1 LTGVRPDA
9 QIQWST
15 GVLLEYFRERAPLRS
30 GQRVED
36 GREILRE
43 TARVEVSP
51 GGCSVAKILVADD
64 NSNIQKMVGLALKDQ
79 GIDVVAVG
87 NGEAAVRK
95 ISDIHPD
102 LVLADVF
109 MPVRNGY
116 EVCQYVKQDPALAH
130 IPVILLVGAF
140 DPLDEQE
147 AQRVGADGVLKKPF
161 VPPDPLIAMVKAAL
175 TRAGVAYSSEKTL
188 GEDKSGRSGE
198 RKGAELLAPKPAS
211 VPVPAPVVMAPPV
224 APPESIVMEDLD
236 VVEEVSLV
244 PPPVKMVGEAPL
256 AFGNLME
263 SANAEE
269 EDAGFVA
276 AVHPELAGRDWR
288 DAEEPQDVPEEE
300 EEEKPKAS
308 WRRDAGDEEAA
319 EGVTGAVRDWRDTA
333 FSEPPTRK
341 SAREDWGTTPAVP
354 AMTEAAA
361 TQENTAATL
370 QEEAVSAVTAA
381 VTTIDP
387 GQVTSEAIPEVT
399 AYSAD
404 AWDSAISA
412 GASEGAASSEEAQAL
427 STNGSHTLTAEHAH
441 DAGSEA
447 AGELPAAALAVE
459 HDAVATAIDRF
470 AGSQDAQGEAEMAAP
485 TATSAWEVQAM
496 KANLLAST
504 WDAPAAASAPVYSET
519 AAVEEAPA
527 TFAAALAEAA
537 APMVENVDGQVAA
550 AGEVAH
556 AAGTQEIIH
565 EEHAAEPEATANAS
579 AMSVE
584 PAVSAE
590 VETAIREA
598 EAAPEVA
605 ANEAPAEEIQGTESF
620 SATQAIEEPA
630 VEQNII
636 HEEAAA
642 APVEEVAPEYG
653 TEHGTQHDA
662 EISNV
667 EAITERVVESV
678 YVAGPPAIETAAE
691 HEAEAP
697 ATGAVAAEAKASN
710 EDVVARVLASLSPE
724 VMQAV
729 TRELLKSVV
738 EAMVREELNK
748 KK

>member
-1 LTGVRPDA
+1 M
-9 QIQWST
+9 
-15 GVLLEYFRERAPLRS
+15 
-30 GQRVED
+30 
-36 GREILRE
+36 
-43 TARVEVSP
+43 
-51 GGCSVAKILVADD
+51 AKILVADD

-188 GEDKSGRSGE
+188 GDDKSGRNGE
-198 RKGAELLAPKPAS
+198 RKGAEFLTPKPT
-211 VPVPAPVVMAPPV
+211 PAPVVMAAPV

-263 SANAEE
+263 SGTAEE
-269 EDAGFVA
+269 EDPGFVA

-288 DAEEPQDVPEEE
+288 DAEEQQDVPEEE

-308 WRRDAGDEEAA
+308 WRRDAGDEEVA

-333 FSEPPTRK
+333 FNEPPTRK
-341 SAREDWGTTPAVP
+341 SAREDWGTTPVP

-361 TQENTAATL
+361 TQESHAAIL
-370 QEEAVSAVTAA
+370 QEETVSA
-381 VTTIDP
+381 VTTIDA
-387 GQVTSEAIPEVT
+387 GLVASEAIPQVT
-399 AYSAD
+399 GYSAD

-412 GASEGAASSEEAQAL
+412 GASEAASLAL
-427 STNGSHTLTAEHAH
+427 SKNGSQTLTAEAAH
-441 DAGSEA
+441 GAGSEA

-470 AGSQDAQGEAEMAAP
+470 AGSQDAQGEAEGAAP

-504 WDAPAAASAPVYSET
+504 WDAPAAASAPALSESAT
-519 AAVEEAPA
+519 VEEAPA
-527 TFAAALAEAA
+527 AFAAEENVTAPESAIIEHAGASAEAS
-537 APMVENVDGQVAA
+537 PPVLENTDVDVAA

-556 AAGTQEIIH
+556 AAETQEIIH
-565 EEHAAEPEATANAS
+565 EEQAAEPAATAYAS
-579 AMSVE
+579 ELTVE
-584 PAVSAE
+584 PTASAE
-590 VETAIREA
+590 VETAIPEA
-598 EAAPEVA
+598 ETAQQSV
-605 ANEAPAEEIQGTESF
+605 ANEAPAEEIQSAESF
-620 SATQAIEEPA
+620 GATQAIEEVA
-630 VEQNII
+630 AEQ
-636 HEEAAA
+636 HVVQEEAA
-642 APVEEVAPEYG
+642 APVENIAP
-653 TEHGTQHDA
+653 EHGTGHGA
-662 EISNV
+662 EHNTEQGLESSNV
-667 EAITERVVESV
+667 EAITESVVASV
-678 YVAGPPAIETAAE
+678 YVGEPPAIETSAE
-691 HEAEAP
+691 PPAETTAHD
-697 ATGAVAAEAKASN
+697 AVAAEAKVSN
-710 EDVVARVLASLSPE
+710 ADVVARVLASLSPE

-729 TRELLKSVV
+729 TRELLKPVV

>member
-1 LTGVRPDA
+1 M
-9 QIQWST
+9 
-15 GVLLEYFRERAPLRS
+15 
-30 GQRVED
+30 
-36 GREILRE
+36 
-43 TARVEVSP
+43 
-51 GGCSVAKILVADD
+51 AKILVADD

-188 GEDKSGRSGE
+188 GDDKSGRNGE
-198 RKGAELLAPKPAS
+198 RKGAEFLKPKPAPVA
-211 VPVPAPVVMAPPV
+211 VPEPVVMAAPV

-263 SANAEE
+263 SGTAEE
-269 EDAGFVA
+269 EDPGFVA

-288 DAEEPQDVPEEE
+288 DAEEQQDVPEEE
-300 EEEKPKAS
+300 EEEKPRAS
-308 WRRDAGDEEAA
+308 WRRDAGDEEVAG
-319 EGVTGAVRDWRDTA
+319 GVTGAARDWRDTA
-333 FSEPPTRK
+333 FNEPPTRK
-341 SAREDWGTTPAVP
+341 SAREDWGTTPVP

-361 TQENTAATL
+361 TQESPAAIL
-370 QEEAVSAVTAA
+370 QEETVSAVTK
-381 VTTIDP
+381 IDA
-387 GQVTSEAIPEVT
+387 GLVTSEAIPQVT

-412 GASEGAASSEEAQAL
+412 GASEAAAALAL
-427 STNGSHTLTAEHAH
+427 SKNGSQTLTAEAALNAVS
-441 DAGSEA
+441 DA

-459 HDAVATAIDRF
+459 HHAVATAIDRF
-470 AGSQDAQGEAEMAAP
+470 AGSQDAQGEAEGAAP

-504 WDAPAAASAPVYSET
+504 WDAPAAASAPVFSET
-519 AAVEEAPA
+519 AAEEAPA
-527 TFAAALAEAA
+527 VLAAEETVGEPEAAVVEHAEAFVEPAAEVA
-537 APMVENVDGQVAA
+537 APVVENSNVDVAA
-550 AGEVAH
+550 AGELALTAETPEV
-556 AAGTQEIIH
+556 IH
-565 EEHAAEPEATANAS
+565 EEQAAEPAATAYAS
-579 AMSVE
+579 ELSVE
-584 PAVSAE
+584 PAASAE
-590 VETAIREA
+590 VETAI
-598 EAAPEVA
+598 PEVETA
-605 ANEAPAEEIQGTESF
+605 HESVANEGPAEEIHGAESF
-620 SATQAIEEPA
+620 AATQAVEEPA
-630 VEQNII
+630 VEQNVFL
-636 HEEAAA
+636 EETA
-642 APVEEVAPEYG
+642 APVEEVAPEHG
-653 TEHGTQHDA
+653 TEHGAEPSTEQVS

-667 EAITERVVESV
+667 GAITESVAASV
-678 YVAGPPAIETAAE
+678 YVGEPPAIETAAE
-691 HEAEAP
+691 P
-697 ATGAVAAEAKASN
+697 EAKAVAHDVAATEAQAN
-710 EDVVARVLASLSPE
+710 NADVVARVLASLSPE

-729 TRELLKSVV
+729 TRELLKPVV

>member
-1 LTGVRPDA
+1 
-9 QIQWST
+9 
-15 GVLLEYFRERAPLRS
+15 
-30 GQRVED
+30 
-36 GREILRE
+36 
-43 TARVEVSP
+43 
-51 GGCSVAKILVADD
+51 VAKILVADD

-188 GEDKSGRSGE
+188 GEDKSGRNSE
-198 RKGAELLAPKPAS
+198 RKGAELLAPKPAP

-263 SANAEE
+263 SGNAEE

-288 DAEEPQDVPEEE
+288 DAEEQQDVPEEE

-341 SAREDWGTTPAVP
+341 SAREDWGTTPAVA

-361 TQENTAATL
+361 PQENTAAIL
-370 QEEAVSAVTAA
+370 QEETASAITAA

-387 GQVTSEAIPEVT
+387 GIVTSEAIPEVT

-412 GASEGAASSEEAQAL
+412 GASEGAASSEAAQAL

-441 DAGSEA
+441 DAESEA

-459 HDAVATAIDRF
+459 HEAVATAIDRF

-504 WDAPAAASAPVYSET
+504 WDAPTAANAPVHSET

-527 TFAAALAEAA
+527 TFVAAPTEAA
-537 APMVENVDGQVAA
+537 APIVENVDGQVAA
-550 AGEVAH
+550 PGEVAH
-556 AAGTQEIIH
+556 AAETQEINH
-565 EEHAAEPEATANAS
+565 EEHAAEPEATYAN

-584 PAVSAE
+584 PAASNE

-598 EAAPEVA
+598 EAVPEMA
-605 ANEAPAEEIQGTESF
+605 ANEAPAEEIQAVESF

-636 HEEAAA
+636 REEAAA
-642 APVEEVAPEYG
+642 APVAEVAPEYG
-653 TEHGTQHDA
+653 TEQGTQHDA

-667 EAITERVVESV
+667 EAITERTV
-678 YVAGPPAIETAAE
+678 YVGEPPAAESATE

-697 ATGAVAAEAKASN
+697 ATPAVAAGAKASN

-729 TRELLKSVV
+729 TRELLKPVV

>member
-1 LTGVRPDA
+1 M
-9 QIQWST
+9 
-15 GVLLEYFRERAPLRS
+15 
-30 GQRVED
+30 
-36 GREILRE
+36 
-43 TARVEVSP
+43 
-51 GGCSVAKILVADD
+51 AKILVADD

-188 GEDKSGRSGE
+188 GDDKSGRNGE
-198 RKGAELLAPKPAS
+198 RKGAEFLKPKPAPVA
-211 VPVPAPVVMAPPV
+211 VPEPVVMAAPV

-263 SANAEE
+263 SGTAEE
-269 EDAGFVA
+269 EDPGFVA

-288 DAEEPQDVPEEE
+288 DAEEQQDVPEEE
-300 EEEKPKAS
+300 EEEKPRAS
-308 WRRDAGDEEAA
+308 WRRDAGDEEVAG
-319 EGVTGAVRDWRDTA
+319 GVTEAVRDWRDTA
-333 FSEPPTRK
+333 FNEPPTRK
-341 SAREDWGTTPAVP
+341 SAREDWGTTPVP

-361 TQENTAATL
+361 TQESPAAIL
-370 QEEAVSAVTAA
+370 QEETVSAVTK
-381 VTTIDP
+381 IDA
-387 GQVTSEAIPEVT
+387 GLVTSEAIPQVT

-412 GASEGAASSEEAQAL
+412 GASEAAAALAL
-427 STNGSHTLTAEHAH
+427 SKNGSQTLTAEAALNAVS
-441 DAGSEA
+441 DA

-459 HDAVATAIDRF
+459 HHAVATAIDRF
-470 AGSQDAQGEAEMAAP
+470 AGSQDAHGEAEGAAP

-504 WDAPAAASAPVYSET
+504 WDAPAAANASVFSET
-519 AAVEEAPA
+519 AAEEAPA
-527 TFAAALAEAA
+527 VLAAEETVGEPEAA
-537 APMVENVDGQVAA
+537 AVVEHAEAFVEPAAEVAAPVVENSNVDVAA
-550 AGEVAH
+550 AGELALTAETPEV
-556 AAGTQEIIH
+556 IH
-565 EEHAAEPEATANAS
+565 LEQAAEPAA
-579 AMSVE
+579 
-584 PAVSAE
+584 SAE
-590 VETAIREA
+590 VETAIPEV
-598 EAAPEVA
+598 EAAQQSV
-605 ANEAPAEEIQGTESF
+605 ANEAPAEKIHGAESF
-620 SATQAIEEPA
+620 AATQAVEEPT
-630 VEQNII
+630 VEQNVVL
-636 HEEAAA
+636 EETA
-642 APVEEVAPEYG
+642 APVEEVAPEHG
-653 TEHGTQHDA
+653 TEHGAEPSTEQVS

-667 EAITERVVESV
+667 GAITESVVASV
-678 YVAGPPAIETAAE
+678 YVGEPPTIETAAVP
-691 HEAEAP
+691 EAEAP
-697 ATGAVAAEAKASN
+697 AHDTVAAEAKASN
-710 EDVVARVLASLSPE
+710 ADVVARVLASLSPE

-729 TRELLKSVV
+729 TRELLKPVV

>member
-1 LTGVRPDA
+1 MCALGQCSFPTHWHPVHIDGCLAGCSNTVEHGSASGKFPGERTVAGRPK
-9 QIQWST
+9 S
-15 GVLLEYFRERAPLRS
+15 
-30 GQRVED
+30 ED
-36 GREILRE
+36 GREIMRE
-43 TARVEVSP
+43 MARGEVSP

-147 AQRVGADGVLKKPF
+147 AQRVGAEGVLKKPV

-188 GEDKSGRSGE
+188 GDDKSGRNGE
-198 RKGAELLAPKPAS
+198 RKGAEFLTPKPAPI
-211 VPVPAPVVMAPPV
+211 PVPAPVVMAAPV

-263 SANAEE
+263 SGNAEE
-269 EDAGFVA
+269 EDPGFVA

-288 DAEEPQDVPEEE
+288 DAEEQQDVPEEE

-333 FSEPPTRK
+333 FNEPPTRK
-341 SAREDWGTTPAVP
+341 SAREDWGTTPVP

-361 TQENTAATL
+361 TQESPAIL
-370 QEEAVSAVTAA
+370 QQETVSA

-387 GQVTSEAIPEVT
+387 GIVPTEAIPQVT

-412 GASEGAASSEEAQAL
+412 GASDGAAGQAL
-427 STNGSHTLTAEHAH
+427 SKNGSQTLTAEAAH

-447 AGELPAAALAVE
+447 GEL
-459 HDAVATAIDRF
+459 
-470 AGSQDAQGEAEMAAP
+470 
-485 TATSAWEVQAM
+485 
-496 KANLLAST
+496 
-504 WDAPAAASAPVYSET
+504 
-519 AAVEEAPA
+519 
-527 TFAAALAEAA
+527 
-537 APMVENVDGQVAA
+537 
-550 AGEVAH
+550 
-556 AAGTQEIIH
+556 
-565 EEHAAEPEATANAS
+565 
-579 AMSVE
+579 
-584 PAVSAE
+584 
-590 VETAIREA
+590 
-598 EAAPEVA
+598 
-605 ANEAPAEEIQGTESF
+605 
-620 SATQAIEEPA
+620 
-630 VEQNII
+630 
-636 HEEAAA
+636 
-642 APVEEVAPEYG
+642 
-653 TEHGTQHDA
+653 
-662 EISNV
+662 
-667 EAITERVVESV
+667 
-678 YVAGPPAIETAAE
+678 
-691 HEAEAP
+691 
-697 ATGAVAAEAKASN
+697 
-710 EDVVARVLASLSPE
+710 
-724 VMQAV
+724 
-729 TRELLKSVV
+729 
-738 EAMVREELNK
+738 
-748 KK
+748 

>member
-1 LTGVRPDA
+1 
-9 QIQWST
+9 
-15 GVLLEYFRERAPLRS
+15 
-30 GQRVED
+30 
-36 GREILRE
+36 
-43 TARVEVSP
+43 
-51 GGCSVAKILVADD
+51 
-64 NSNIQKMVGLALKDQ
+64 MVGLALKDQ

-95 ISDIHPD
+95 ISDIKPD

-116 EVCQYVKQDPALAH
+116 EVCQYVKTDPSLAH

-188 GEDKSGRSGE
+188 GDDKSGRNGE
-198 RKGAELLAPKPAS
+198 RKGAEFLTPKPAAP
-211 VPVPAPVVMAPPV
+211 VPVPAPVVMAAPV

-263 SANAEE
+263 SGNAEE
-269 EDAGFVA
+269 EDPGFVA

-288 DAEEPQDVPEEE
+288 DAEEQQDVPEEE

-333 FSEPPTRK
+333 FSEPPARK
-341 SAREDWGTTPAVP
+341 SAREDWGTTPVP

-361 TQENTAATL
+361 IQESPAAIL
-370 QEEAVSAVTAA
+370 QEETISAVVA
-381 VTTIDP
+381 IDP
-387 GQVTSEAIPEVT
+387 GIAAAEAIPQVT

-404 AWDSAISA
+404 AWDSAISG
-412 GASEGAASSEEAQAL
+412 GASEAAASSEADLAL
-427 STNGSHTLTAEHAH
+427 SKNGSHTLTAEAAQ

-447 AGELPAAALAVE
+447 TGELPAAALAVE

-470 AGSQDAQGEAEMAAP
+470 AGSQDAHGEAERAAP

-504 WDAPAAASAPVYSET
+504 WDAPAAANAPAFSES

-527 TFAAALAEAA
+527 FVAGETVAEPEPAIVEHAEAFVE
-537 APMVENVDGQVAA
+537 APVEAVEPAVESVDGDVAA
-550 AGEVAH
+550 AGEV
-556 AAGTQEIIH
+556 
-565 EEHAAEPEATANAS
+565 
-579 AMSVE
+579 
-584 PAVSAE
+584 
-590 VETAIREA
+590 
-598 EAAPEVA
+598 
-605 ANEAPAEEIQGTESF
+605 
-620 SATQAIEEPA
+620 
-630 VEQNII
+630 
-636 HEEAAA
+636 
-642 APVEEVAPEYG
+642 
-653 TEHGTQHDA
+653 
-662 EISNV
+662 
-667 EAITERVVESV
+667 
-678 YVAGPPAIETAAE
+678 
-691 HEAEAP
+691 
-697 ATGAVAAEAKASN
+697 
-710 EDVVARVLASLSPE
+710 
-724 VMQAV
+724 
-729 TRELLKSVV
+729 
-738 EAMVREELNK
+738 
-748 KK
+748 